1 MKQQKKGQNGQHLNM
16 MGRLSLQQIIL
27 MLVSIFSLSCKRENL
42 DYTFDYR
49 PNPDAEKASNARL
62 VNLSENAQ
70 LIANGDSLTNFFIPP
85 NRIGYIPP
93 EELTPPGTRYF
104 PKDGRLGQS
113 WTVPQDLFQTDG
125 TIRFRTTF
133 VPIPNKTIAS
143 HDVEFTVRDSYDAPK
158 DYYLLINHESRV
170 QHPDK
175 LVEVPR
181 SVTAPARPDHFKIR
195 IINFAKKLMPT
206 SSMENIAGPIT
217 LAYADGTPVSNST
230 TKIASDA
237 WSDYVE
243 LPYGTYQFKLL
254 TADGRQIPAVGHT
267 YYNNI
272 DRFNSTMEMGSG
284 AISRMSSGQT
294 YAPVQTFQPGGIYT
308 IVVHPKEFT
317 WTTGTDDIREL
328 QNGFQIISDIS
339 EPLNRTYAQI
349 QLANTIIGQNTVLA
363 AKGQKT
369 VATAYGAASDYIRV
383 VAGQQHIV
391 LETGSGQVLA
401 SLDAELQAGQN
412 YTAWLY
418 TDQDKKVRVLLAANN
433 LAGTIYTGKEGGG
446 NNASIDRIR
455 SSYMFNF
462 RFLNFCTTLPY
473 ATFTN
478 GEGRPFGTG
487 ATDSGVN
494 MAPGV
499 LNILQ
504 PYTSLLYSASNDVGG
519 PYQFMAYSSLPTRIP
534 GDWLEQVKPLSST
547 QLVAN
552 PKLYTAVGRKV
563 PLHEP
568 GVYSIAVIGDLKG
581 TKETDKAKFMV
592 IKHTK

>member
-1 MKQQKKGQNGQHLNM
+1 MKQQKKGKNGQYLNL
-16 MGRLSLQQIIL
+16 MGRLFLQQIIL
-27 MLVSIFSLSCKRENL
+27 VLLSIFALSCKRENL

-49 PNPDAEKASNARL
+49 PNPDAEKASNVRL

-70 LIANGDSLTNFFIPP
+70 LIANGDSLTNFFVPP

-93 EELTPPGTRYF
+93 EELIPPGTRYF

-143 HDVEFTVRDSYDAPK
+143 HDVEFTVRDSYTAPK

-206 SSMENIAGPIT
+206 SSMEDIAGPIT
-217 LAYADGTPVSNST
+217 LAYADGTPVSKVT
-230 TKIASDA
+230 AKIESNT

-272 DRFNSTMEMGSG
+272 DRFNSTMEMGGG
-284 AISRMSSGQT
+284 AIPRMSSGQT

-328 QNGFQIISDIS
+328 QNGFQIIADIS
-339 EPLNRTYAQI
+339 EPLNRTYAQL
-349 QLANTIIGQNTVLA
+349 QLANTIVGQNTVLA

-369 VATAYGAASDYIRV
+369 AATAYGIASDYIRV
-383 VAGQQHIV
+383 VTGQQHIAI
-391 LETGSGQVLA
+391 ETTSGKALA
-401 SLDAELQAGQN
+401 SMEAELQAGQN

-418 TDQDKKVRVLLAANN
+418 MDQDEKVKVLLAANN
-433 LAGTIYTGKEGGG
+433 LAGTTYTGKEGSG
-446 NNASIDRIR
+446 NNASIDRVK
-455 SSYMFNF
+455 SNYMFNF
-462 RFLNFCTTLPY
+462 RFLNFCTALPY

-478 GEGRPFGTG
+478 GEGRPFGTQVM
-487 ATDSGVN
+487 DSGVN
-494 MAPGV
+494 MVPGV

-504 PYTSLLYSASNDVGG
+504 PYTSLLYSASNDIGG
-519 PYQFMAYSSLPTRIP
+519 AYQFMVYSSLPTRIP

-568 GVYSIAVIGDLKG
+568 GVYSIAVIGDLKS
-581 TKETDKAKFMV
+581 TAETDKAKFMV
-592 IKHTK
+592 VKHTK

>member
-1 MKQQKKGQNGQHLNM
+1 MKQQKNGKNKQHLNM

-27 MLVSIFSLSCKRENL
+27 VLVSIFSLSCKRENL

-49 PNPDAEKASNARL
+49 PNPDAEKASNVRL

-70 LIANGDSLTNFFIPP
+70 LIANGDSLTNFFVPP
-85 NRIGYIPP
+85 RRSGYIPP

-143 HDVEFTVRDSYDAPK
+143 HDVEFTVRDSYTAPK

-206 SSMENIAGPIT
+206 SSMEDIAGPIT
-217 LAYADGTPVSNST
+217 LAYADGTPVSKVT
-230 TKIASDA
+230 TKIESNT

-272 DRFNSTMEMGSG
+272 DRFNSTMEMGGG
-284 AISRMSSGQT
+284 AIPRMSSGQT

-328 QNGFQIISDIS
+328 QNGFQIIADIS
-339 EPLNRTYAQI
+339 EPLNRTYAQL
-349 QLANTIIGQNTVLA
+349 QLANTIVGQNTVLA

-369 VATAYGAASDYIRV
+369 AATAYGTASEYIRV
-383 VAGQQHIV
+383 VTGQQHIAI
-391 LETGSGQVLA
+391 ETTSGQALA
-401 SLDAELQAGQN
+401 SMEAELQAGQN

-418 TDQDKKVRVLLAANN
+418 MDQDKKVKVLLAANN
-433 LAGTIYTGKEGGG
+433 LAGTTYTGKEGSG
-446 NNASIDRIR
+446 NNASIDRVK
-455 SSYMFNF
+455 SNYMFNF
-462 RFLNFCTTLPY
+462 RFLNFCAALPY

-478 GEGRPFGTG
+478 GEGRPFGTQVM
-487 ATDSGVN
+487 DSGVN
-494 MAPGV
+494 MVPGV

-504 PYTSLLYSASNDVGG
+504 PYTSLLYSASNDIGG
-519 PYQFMAYSSLPTRIP
+519 AYQFMVYSSLPTRIP

-568 GVYSIAVIGDLKG
+568 GVYSIAVIGDLKS
-581 TKETDKAKFMV
+581 TAETGKAKFMV
-592 IKHTK
+592 VKHTK

>member
-27 MLVSIFSLSCKRENL
+27 VLVSIFSLSCKRENL

-125 TIRFRTTF
+125 TVRFRTTF

-143 HDVEFTVRDSYDAPK
+143 HDVEFTVRDSYSAPK

-170 QHPDK
+170 QRPDK

-206 SSMENIAGPIT
+206 SSMEDITGPIT
-217 LAYADGTPVSNST
+217 LAYADGTPVSKVT
-230 TKIASDA
+230 TKIESDA

-272 DRFNSTMEMGSG
+272 DRFNSTMEMGGG
-284 AISRMSSGQT
+284 AIPRMSSGQT

-328 QNGFQIISDIS
+328 QNGFQIIADIS
-339 EPLNRTYAQI
+339 EPLNRTYAQL
-349 QLANTIIGQNTVLA
+349 QLANTIVGQNALLT

-369 VATAYGAASDYIRV
+369 AATAYGAASDYIRI

-391 LETGSGQVLA
+391 LETGSGQALA

-418 TDQDKKVRVLLAANN
+418 TDQDKKVKVLLAANN
-433 LAGTIYTGKEGGG
+433 LAGTGYTGKEGGG
-446 NNASIDRIR
+446 NNATIDRFR

-462 RFLNFCTTLPY
+462 RFLNFCAALPY

-487 ATDSGVN
+487 AMNSGVN

-504 PYTSLLYSASNDVGG
+504 SYTSLLYSASNDVGG

-552 PKLYTAVGRKV
+552 PTLYTAVGRRV

-568 GVYSIAVIGDLKG
+568 GVYSIAVIGDLKS
-581 TKETDKAKFMV
+581 TSETDKAKFMV
-592 IKHTK
+592 VKHTK

>member
-1 MKQQKKGQNGQHLNM
+1 MKQQEKRMKAQSPNAIGWISM
-16 MGRLSLQQIIL
+16 QQVIL
-27 MLVSIFSLSCKRENL
+27 VLLSIFALSCKRENL

-49 PNPDAEKASNARL
+49 PNPDAEKASNVRL

-70 LIANGDSLTNFFIPP
+70 LIANGDSLTNFFVPP
-85 NRIGYIPP
+85 QRIGYIPP

-113 WTVPQDLFQTDG
+113 WSVPQDLFQTDG

-133 VPIPNKTIAS
+133 VPIPNKNIAS
-143 HDVEFTVRDSYDAPK
+143 HDVEFIVREEDNNPK
-158 DYYLLINHESRV
+158 DYYLLINHENMV
-170 QHPDK
+170 QDPDK

-206 SSMENIAGPIT
+206 SSMEDITGPIT
-217 LAYADGTPVSNST
+217 LAYADGTPVSKLT

-243 LPYGTYQFKLL
+243 VPYGTYQFKLL

-272 DRFNSTMEMGSG
+272 DRFNSTMEMGGG

-308 IVVHPKEFT
+308 IVVHPKEFI
-317 WTTGTDDIREL
+317 WTTGTDDISEL
-328 QNGFQIISDIS
+328 QNGFQIIADIS

-349 QLANTIIGQNTVLA
+349 QLANTIIGQNTVLT

-369 VATAYGAASDYIRV
+369 AATAYGVASEYIRV
-383 VAGQQHIV
+383 VAGHQPIV
-391 LETGSGQVLA
+391 IETDSGQALA
-401 SLDAELQAGQN
+401 TIDAELQAGQN

-418 TDQDKKVRVLLAANN
+418 MDPDKKVKVLLAANN
-433 LAGTIYTGKEGGG
+433 LAGTGYTGKEGGG
-446 NNASIDRIR
+446 NNATIDRFR

-462 RFLNFCTTLPY
+462 RFLNFCAALPY

-487 ATDSGVN
+487 AMDSGVN

-519 PYQFMAYSSLPTRIP
+519 PYQFMAYSSLPARIP

-568 GVYSIAVIGDLKG
+568 GVYSIAVIGELKG
-581 TKETDKAKFMV
+581 SSETDKAKFMV
-592 IKHTK
+592 VKHTK

>member
-1 MKQQKKGQNGQHLNM
+1 MKQQKNGKNKQHLNM

-27 MLVSIFSLSCKRENL
+27 VLVSIFSLSCKRENL

-49 PNPDAEKASNARL
+49 PNPDAEKASNVRL

-143 HDVEFTVRDSYDAPK
+143 HDVEFTVRDSYTAPK

-206 SSMENIAGPIT
+206 SSMEDIAGPIT
-217 LAYADGTPVSNST
+217 LAYADGTPVSKVT
-230 TKIASDA
+230 TKIESNT

-243 LPYGTYQFKLL
+243 LPYGTYQFKLI

-272 DRFNSTMEMGSG
+272 DRFNSTMEMGGG
-284 AISRMSSGQT
+284 AIPRMSSGQT

-328 QNGFQIISDIS
+328 QNGFQIIADIS
-339 EPLNRTYAQI
+339 EPLNRTYAQL
-349 QLANTIIGQNTVLA
+349 QLANTIVGQNTVLA

-369 VATAYGAASDYIRV
+369 AATAYGTASEYIRV
-383 VAGQQHIV
+383 VTGQQHIAI
-391 LETGSGQVLA
+391 ETTSGQALA
-401 SLDAELQAGQN
+401 SMEAELQAGQN

-418 TDQDKKVRVLLAANN
+418 MDQDKKVKVLLAANN
-433 LAGTIYTGKEGGG
+433 LAGTTYTGKEGSG
-446 NNASIDRIR
+446 NNASIDRVK
-455 SSYMFNF
+455 SNYMFNF
-462 RFLNFCTTLPY
+462 RFLNFCAALPY

-478 GEGRPFGTG
+478 GEGRPFGTQVM
-487 ATDSGVN
+487 DSGVN
-494 MAPGV
+494 MVPGV

-504 PYTSLLYSASNDVGG
+504 PYTSLLYSASNDIGG
-519 PYQFMAYSSLPTRIP
+519 AYQFMVYSSLPTRIP

-568 GVYSIAVIGDLKG
+568 GVYSIAVIGDLKS
-581 TKETDKAKFMV
+581 TAETGKAKFMV
-592 IKHTK
+592 VKHTK

>member
-1 MKQQKKGQNGQHLNM
+1 MKQQKKGKNGQYLNL
-16 MGRLSLQQIIL
+16 MGRLFLQQIIL
-27 MLVSIFSLSCKRENL
+27 VLLSIFALSCKRENL

-49 PNPDAEKASNARL
+49 PNPDAEKASNVRL

-70 LIANGDSLTNFFIPP
+70 LIANGDSLTNFFVPP

-125 TIRFRTTF
+125 TISFRTTF

-143 HDVEFTVRDSYDAPK
+143 HDVEFTVRDSYTAPK

-206 SSMENIAGPIT
+206 SSMEDIAGPIT
-217 LAYADGTPVSNST
+217 LAYADGTPVSKVT
-230 TKIASDA
+230 AKIESNT

-272 DRFNSTMEMGSG
+272 DRFNSTMEMGGG
-284 AISRMSSGQT
+284 AIPRMSSGQT

-328 QNGFQIISDIS
+328 QNGFQIIEDIS
-339 EPLNRTYAQI
+339 EPLNRTYAQL
-349 QLANTIIGQNTVLA
+349 QLANTIVGQNAVLD

-369 VATAYGAASDYIRV
+369 AATAYGTASDYIRV
-383 VAGQQHIV
+383 VTGQQHIAI
-391 LETGSGQVLA
+391 ETTSGQALA
-401 SLDAELQAGQN
+401 SMEAELQAGQN

-418 TDQDKKVRVLLAANN
+418 MDQDKKVKVLLAANN
-433 LAGTIYTGKEGGG
+433 LAGTTYTGKEGSG
-446 NNASIDRIR
+446 NNASIDRIK
-455 SSYMFNF
+455 SNYMFNF
-462 RFLNFCTTLPY
+462 RFLNFCAALPY

-478 GEGRPFGTG
+478 GEGRPFGTQVM
-487 ATDSGVN
+487 DSGVN
-494 MAPGV
+494 MVPGV

-504 PYTSLLYSASNDVGG
+504 PYTSLLYSASNDIGG
-519 PYQFMAYSSLPTRIP
+519 AYQFMVYSSLPTRIP

-568 GVYSIAVIGDLKG
+568 GVYSIAVIGDLKS
-581 TKETDKAKFMV
+581 TAETGKAKFMV
-592 IKHTK
+592 VKHTK

>member
-1 MKQQKKGQNGQHLNM
+1 M
-16 MGRLSLQQIIL
+16 
-27 MLVSIFSLSCKRENL
+27 
-42 DYTFDYR
+42 
-49 PNPDAEKASNARL
+49 
-62 VNLSENAQ
+62 
-70 LIANGDSLTNFFIPP
+70 
-85 NRIGYIPP
+85 
-93 EELTPPGTRYF
+93 
-104 PKDGRLGQS
+104 
-113 WTVPQDLFQTDG
+113 
-125 TIRFRTTF
+125 
-133 VPIPNKTIAS
+133 PIPNKTIAS
-143 HDVEFTVRDSYDAPK
+143 HDVEFTVRDSYTAPK

-206 SSMENIAGPIT
+206 SSMEDIAGPIT
-217 LAYADGTPVSNST
+217 LAYADGTPVSKVT
-230 TKIASDA
+230 TKIESNI

-243 LPYGTYQFKLL
+243 LPYGTYQFKLI

-272 DRFNSTMEMGSG
+272 DRFNSTMEMGGG
-284 AISRMSSGQT
+284 AIPRMSSGQT

-328 QNGFQIISDIS
+328 QNGFQIIADIS
-339 EPLNRTYAQI
+339 EPLNRTYAQL
-349 QLANTIIGQNTVLA
+349 QLANTIVGQNTVLA

-369 VATAYGAASDYIRV
+369 AATAYGTASDYIRV
-383 VAGQQHIV
+383 VTGQQHIAI
-391 LETGSGQVLA
+391 ETTSGQALA
-401 SLDAELQAGQN
+401 SMEAELQAGQN

-418 TDQDKKVRVLLAANN
+418 MDQDKKVKVLLAANN
-433 LAGTIYTGKEGGG
+433 LAGTTYTGKEGSG
-446 NNASIDRIR
+446 NNASIDRIK
-455 SSYMFNF
+455 SNYMFNF
-462 RFLNFCTTLPY
+462 RFLNFCAALPY

-478 GEGRPFGTG
+478 GEGRPFGTQVM
-487 ATDSGVN
+487 DSGVN
-494 MAPGV
+494 MVPGV

-504 PYTSLLYSASNDVGG
+504 PYTSLLYSASNDIGG
-519 PYQFMAYSSLPTRIP
+519 AYQFMVYSSLPTRIP

-568 GVYSIAVIGDLKG
+568 GVYSIAVIGDLKS
-581 TKETDKAKFMV
+581 TAETGKAKFMV
-592 IKHTK
+592 VKHTK

>member
-1 MKQQKKGQNGQHLNM
+1 MRQQKKGQNGPHLNM
-16 MGRLSLQQIIL
+16 MGQLSLQQIIL
-27 MLVSIFSLSCKRENL
+27 VLVSIFSLSCKRENL

-143 HDVEFTVRDSYDAPK
+143 HDVEFTVRNSYSAPK

-170 QHPDK
+170 QRPDK

-181 SVTAPARPDHFKIR
+181 SVTAPARQDHFKIR

-206 SSMENIAGPIT
+206 SSMEDITGPIT
-217 LAYADGTPVSNST
+217 LAYADGTPVSKVT
-230 TKIASDA
+230 TKIESDA

-272 DRFNSTMEMGSG
+272 DRFNSTMEMGGG
-284 AISRMSSGQT
+284 AIPRMSSGQT

-328 QNGFQIISDIS
+328 QNGFQIIADIS
-339 EPLNRTYAQI
+339 EPLNRTYAQL
-349 QLANTIIGQNTVLA
+349 QLANTIVGQNALLT

-369 VATAYGAASDYIRV
+369 AATAYGAASDYIRI

-391 LETGSGQVLA
+391 LETGSGQALA
-401 SLDAELQAGQN
+401 RLDAELQAGQN

-418 TDQDKKVRVLLAANN
+418 TDQDKKVKVLLAANN
-433 LAGTIYTGKEGGG
+433 LAGTGYTGEEGGG
-446 NNASIDRIR
+446 NNATIDRFR

-462 RFLNFCTTLPY
+462 RFLNFCAALPY

-487 ATDSGVN
+487 AMNSGVN

-504 PYTSLLYSASNDVGG
+504 PYTSLLYSASNDAGG
-519 PYQFMAYSSLPTRIP
+519 PYLFMAYSSLPTRIP

-552 PKLYTAVGRKV
+552 PKLYTAVGRRV

-568 GVYSIAVIGDLKG
+568 GVYSIAVIGDLKS
-581 TKETDKAKFMV
+581 TSETDKAKFMV
-592 IKHTK
+592 VKHTK

>member
-1 MKQQKKGQNGQHLNM
+1 MKQQKKGNNGQRLNA
-16 MGRLSLQQIIL
+16 MGWLSLLQVIL
-27 MLVSIFSLSCKRENL
+27 LLVSIFVLSCKRENL

-49 PNPDAEKASNARL
+49 PNPDAEKASNIRL

-70 LIANGDSLTNFFIPP
+70 LIANGDSLTNFFVPP
-85 NRIGYIPP
+85 QRSGYIPP

-125 TIRFRTTF
+125 TVRLRTTF

-143 HDVEFTVRDSYDAPK
+143 HDVEFTVHDSYNAPK

-170 QHPDK
+170 QKPDR

-206 SSMENIAGPIT
+206 SAMEDITGPIT
-217 LAYADGTPVSNST
+217 LAYADGTPVGNST
-230 TKIASDA
+230 TKIASDT

-254 TADGRQIPAVGHT
+254 TDDGRQIPAVGHT
-267 YYNNI
+267 YYNTI
-272 DRFNSTMEMGSG
+272 DRFNSTMEMGGG

-328 QNGFQIISDIS
+328 QNGFQIIADIS

-349 QLANTIIGQNTVLA
+349 QLANAITGQDLVLQT
-363 AKGQKT
+363 KGQVT
-369 VATAYGAASDYIRV
+369 AATGYGKASNYLRV
-383 VAGQQHIV
+383 VGGQQHIV
-391 LETGSGQVLA
+391 IETASGQALA
-401 SLDAELQAGQN
+401 AIDTELQPGQN

-418 TDQDKKVRVLLAANN
+418 MDQDKKAKALVAANN
-433 LAGTIYTGKEGGG
+433 LAGTVYTGKEGAG
-446 NNASIDRIR
+446 NNATIDRVR

-462 RFLNFCTTLPY
+462 RFLNFCAALPY

-487 ATDSGVN
+487 SMDSGVN

-519 PYQFMAYSSLPTRIP
+519 PYQLMAYSSLPTRIP
-534 GDWLEQVKPLSST
+534 GDWLEQVKPLSSM

-568 GVYSIAVIGDLKG
+568 GVYSIAVIGDLKS
-581 TKETDKAKFMV
+581 TSETGNAKFMV
-592 IKHTK
+592 VKHTK

>member
-1 MKQQKKGQNGQHLNM
+1 MKQQKKGKNGQHLNL

-27 MLVSIFSLSCKRENL
+27 VLVSIFALSCKRENL

-49 PNPDAEKASNARL
+49 PNPDAEKASNVRL
-62 VNLSENAQ
+62 VNLSENAE

-143 HDVEFTVRDSYDAPK
+143 HDVEFTVRDSYTAPK

-206 SSMENIAGPIT
+206 SSMENIEGPIT

-308 IVVHPKEFT
+308 IVLHPKEFT

-487 ATDSGVN
+487 AMDSGVN

-592 IKHTK
+592 VKHTK

>member
-1 MKQQKKGQNGQHLNM
+1 MKQQKKGKNGLQLNVIT
-16 MGRLSLQQIIL
+16 GLYLQQMIL
-27 MLVSIFSLSCKRENL
+27 LLVSIVAFSCKRENL

-49 PNPDAEKASNARL
+49 PNTDTEKASNVRL

-70 LIANGDSLTNFFIPP
+70 LIANGDSLTNFFVPP
-85 NRIGYIPP
+85 QRSGYIPP

-113 WTVPQDLFQTDG
+113 WAVPQDLFQPDG
-125 TIRFRTTF
+125 TVRFRTTF
-133 VPIPNKTIAS
+133 VPIPNKPIAS
-143 HDVEFTVRDSYDAPK
+143 HDVEFTVRDSYHAPK

-170 QHPDK
+170 QKPDR

-206 SSMENIAGPIT
+206 SSMEDITGPIT
-217 LAYADGTPVSNST
+217 LTYADGTPVSNST
-230 TKIASDA
+230 TRIASDA

-267 YYNNI
+267 YYNTI
-272 DRFNSTMEMGSG
+272 DRFNSTMEMGGG

-328 QNGFQIISDIS
+328 QNGFQIIADIS

-349 QLANTIIGQNTVLA
+349 QLANTIIGQQTVLK
-363 AKGQKT
+363 AKGQT
-369 VATAYGAASDYIRV
+369 TAAAAYGKASDYIRV
-383 VAGQQHIV
+383 VAGQQSIAI
-391 LETGSGQVLA
+391 ETTSGQALA
-401 SLDAELQAGQN
+401 TVDAELQPGQN

-418 TDQDKKVRVLLAANN
+418 RDQDKKMRVLVAANN
-433 LAGTIYTGKEGGG
+433 LAGTVYTGKEGGG
-446 NNASIDRIR
+446 NNATIDRIR

-462 RFLNFCTTLPY
+462 RFLNFCAALPY

-478 GEGRPFGTG
+478 AEGRPFGTG
-487 ATDSGVN
+487 AMDSGVN

-504 PYTSLLYSASNDVGG
+504 PYTSLLYSAANDTGG
-519 PYQFMAYSSLPTRIP
+519 PYQFMVYSSLPTRIP
-534 GDWLEQVKPLSST
+534 GDWLEQIKPLSST

-581 TKETDKAKFMV
+581 TTEADKAKFMV
-592 IKHTK
+592 VKHTK

>member
-1 MKQQKKGQNGQHLNM
+1 MKQQKNGKNKQHLNM

-27 MLVSIFSLSCKRENL
+27 VLVSIFSLSCKRENL

-49 PNPDAEKASNARL
+49 PNPDAEKASNVRL

-143 HDVEFTVRDSYDAPK
+143 HDVEFTVRDSYTAPK

-206 SSMENIAGPIT
+206 SSMEDIAGPIT
-217 LAYADGTPVSNST
+217 LAYADGTPVSKVT
-230 TKIASDA
+230 TKIESNT

-243 LPYGTYQFKLL
+243 LPYGTYQFKLI

-272 DRFNSTMEMGSG
+272 DRFNSTMEMGGG
-284 AISRMSSGQT
+284 AIPRMSSGQT

-328 QNGFQIISDIS
+328 QNGFQIIADIS
-339 EPLNRTYAQI
+339 EPLNRTYAQL
-349 QLANTIIGQNTVLA
+349 QLANTIVGQNTVLA

-369 VATAYGAASDYIRV
+369 AATAYGTASDYIRV
-383 VAGQQHIV
+383 VTGQQHIAM
-391 LETGSGQVLA
+391 ETTSGQALA
-401 SLDAELQAGQN
+401 SMEAELQAGQN

-418 TDQDKKVRVLLAANN
+418 MDQDKKVKVLLAANN
-433 LAGTIYTGKEGGG
+433 LAETTYTGKEGSG
-446 NNASIDRIR
+446 NNASIDRVK
-455 SSYMFNF
+455 SNYMFNF
-462 RFLNFCTTLPY
+462 RFLNFCAALPY

-478 GEGRPFGTG
+478 GEGRPFGTQVM
-487 ATDSGVN
+487 DSGVN
-494 MAPGV
+494 MVPGV

-504 PYTSLLYSASNDVGG
+504 PYTSLLYSASNDIGG
-519 PYQFMAYSSLPTRIP
+519 AYQFMVYSSLPTRIP

-568 GVYSIAVIGDLKG
+568 GVYSIAVIGDLKS
-581 TKETDKAKFMV
+581 TAETGKAKFMV
-592 IKHTK
+592 VKHTK

>member
-1 MKQQKKGQNGQHLNM
+1 MKQQKKGTNGQRLNA
-16 MGRLSLQQIIL
+16 MGWISLMQVKL
-27 MLVSIFSLSCKRENL
+27 LLVSIFVISCKRENL

-49 PNPDAEKASNARL
+49 PNPDAQKASNTRL

-70 LIANGDSLTNFFIPP
+70 LIANGDSLTNFFVPP
-85 NRIGYIPP
+85 QRSGYIPP

-125 TIRFRTTF
+125 TVRFRTTF
-133 VPIPNKTIAS
+133 VPIPTKTIAS

-170 QHPDK
+170 QKPDR

-181 SVTAPARPDHFKIR
+181 SVTAPKRPDYFKIR

-206 SSMENIAGPIT
+206 SSMEDITGPIT
-217 LAYADGTPVSNST
+217 LTYADGTPVSNST
-230 TKIASDA
+230 TRIVSDA

-272 DRFNSTMEMGSG
+272 DRFNSTMEMGGG

-317 WTTGTDDIREL
+317 WTTGTDDISEL
-328 QNGFQIISDIS
+328 QNGFQIIADIS

-349 QLANTIIGQNTVLA
+349 QLANTITGQDAVLR
-363 AKGQKT
+363 AKGQT
-369 VATAYGAASDYIRV
+369 TATTAYGKASDYFPV
-383 VAGQQHIV
+383 VAGQQPIV
-391 LETGSGQVLA
+391 IETASGQVLA
-401 SLDAELQAGQN
+401 AIDAELQAGQN

-418 TDQDKKVRVLLAANN
+418 MDPDKKVKVLLAANN
-433 LAGTIYTGKEGGG
+433 LAGTAYTGKEGGG
-446 NNASIDRIR
+446 NNATIDRFR

-462 RFLNFCTTLPY
+462 RFLNFCAALPY

-487 ATDSGVN
+487 AMDSGVN
-494 MAPGV
+494 MAPGI

-504 PYTSLLYSASNDVGG
+504 PYTSLLYSASNDTGG

-534 GDWLEQVKPLSST
+534 GDWLQQVKPLSST

-581 TKETDKAKFMV
+581 TTETDKAKFMV
-592 IKHTK
+592 VKHTK